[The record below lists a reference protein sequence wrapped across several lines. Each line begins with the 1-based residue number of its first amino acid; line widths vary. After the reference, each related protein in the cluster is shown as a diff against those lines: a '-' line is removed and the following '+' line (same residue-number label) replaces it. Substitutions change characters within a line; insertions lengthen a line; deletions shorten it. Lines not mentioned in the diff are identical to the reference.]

1 MTDSKTAREWAKQ
14 TELIIECYDG
24 LDGGRASREET
35 RKVLE
40 KAFTDYA
47 SDKDKRIAQLEAEVE
62 RVRSSHMSVESELVC
77 LKSELDF
84 EKQELTSL
92 KSSLAEKEAEI
103 ATLKQIKQSL
113 ERSLGDAI

>member
-1 MTDSKTAREWAKQ
+1 MTDSKTARELAITTIKKWYGADDH
-14 TELIIECYDG
+14 EM
-24 LDGGRASREET
+24 
-35 RKVLE
+35 
-40 KAFTDYA
+40 TDAVEQAILSYA
-47 SDKDKRIAQLEAEVE
+47 SDKDKQIAQLEAEVE